1 MVNPGTLFKHLD
13 HCITASGKRL
23 LRRWIC
29 HPLKDVT
36 DINHRLNIVDG
47 FIKHSGI
54 ISIIVGYLHRLP
66 DLERLLGRV
75 RSTVGSSSTLLL
87 PFVGERVL
95 KQRVIFIC
103 TFFVECSE
111 TASVLRNATKDSLV
125 LLDELGRGTSTF
137 DGYAIAYSVSMQSY
151 LYFAILWKS
160 QNFKSSEGRSQFS
173 TLHEEWLKTLLD
185 ISKLSISGWNEDAS
199 DTLLCL
205 WHEKFVPHCLRGSMK
220 DELTTGSALTT
231 ASQPVSGAG
240 IIHIRHQWQAFH
252 GPITGRESSTTE
264 PRDLRCPSSS
274 RCDKSWKA

>member
-1 MVNPGTLFKHLD
+1 MKILFFNVFLLCLHMVNPGTLYKHLD

-95 KQRVIFIC
+95 KQRVIFILLSFPWVLI
-103 TFFVECSE
+103 FF
-111 TASVLRNATKDSLV
+111 L
-125 LLDELGRGTSTF
+125 
-137 DGYAIAYSVSMQSY
+137 
-151 LYFAILWKS
+151 S
-160 QNFKSSEGRSQFS
+160 QNS
-173 TLHEEWLKTLLD
+173 D
-185 ISKLSISGWNEDAS
+185 IMQDRNVK
-199 DTLLCL
+199 CL
-205 WHEKFVPHCLRGSMK
+205 IPKMYCKICKMNNH
-220 DELTTGSALTT
+220 
-231 ASQPVSGAG
+231 
-240 IIHIRHQWQAFH
+240 
-252 GPITGRESSTTE
+252 
-264 PRDLRCPSSS
+264 
-274 RCDKSWKA
+274 